1 MSVTVHAPHF
11 VWARAHQAALVIV
24 LLAMA
29 LAATAGLFIARLVSD
44 AAPAPATS
52 VSTVHGP
59 TFVHVPAFDDNRCQQ
74 LSRPGPTAC

>member
-1 MSVTVHAPHF
+1 MSVTVHTPHF
-11 VWARAHQAALVIV
+11 VWARAHRAALVIV

-29 LAATAGLFIARLVSD
+29 LAATTGLLIARVVSD

-59 TFVHVPAFDDNRCQQ
+59 TFVHVPPSDQDICPQQ
-74 LSRPGPTAC
+74 GRRGQTPC